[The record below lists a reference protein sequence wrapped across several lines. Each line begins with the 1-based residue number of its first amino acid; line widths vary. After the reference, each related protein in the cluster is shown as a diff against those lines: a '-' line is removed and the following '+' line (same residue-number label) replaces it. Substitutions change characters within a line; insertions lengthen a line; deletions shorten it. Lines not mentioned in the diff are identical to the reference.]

1 MDSSADPSNCKYD
14 SSEYNTEQV
23 TSYLSVTNELTSN
36 IR

>member
-1 MDSSADPSNCKYD
+1 MDNYFFTFRPNP

-23 TSYLSVTNELTSN
+23 TSNLSVTNELTLN